1 MYSIKIRIN
10 QRLVTLG
17 QGDTGT
23 IGVMMRSGQLQYY
36 YWGGF
41 SLNLQRRG
49 KLSVESIPNEQRRNP
64 RQPVSMIR
72 DWMPLATDEFLLGS
86 YDGVLVMAYLPFTI
100 VKQSPLH
107 GGDIN
112 FPAR

>member
-10 QRLVTLG
+10 QRLVTLS

-23 IGVMMRSGQLQYY
+23 VGVMMRSGQLQYY

-41 SLNLQRRG
+41 SLNLQRRV

-64 RQPVSMIR
+64 RQPAAMIQ
-72 DWMPLATDEFLLGS
+72 DWMPLAADECLLGGF
-86 YDGVLVMAYLPFTI
+86 DGVLVMAYLPFTI
-100 VKQSPLH
+100 VKQRPL
-107 GGDIN
+107 N
-112 FPAR
+112 